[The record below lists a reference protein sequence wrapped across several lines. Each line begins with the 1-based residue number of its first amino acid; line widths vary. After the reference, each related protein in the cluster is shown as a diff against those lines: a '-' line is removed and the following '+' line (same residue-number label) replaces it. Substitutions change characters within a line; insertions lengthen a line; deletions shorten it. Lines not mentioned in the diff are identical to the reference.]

1 MHAPDVL
8 TQSSP
13 DEVEEVLK
21 SLMGVEEQSASTCLE
36 LWVENLREWLSKQ
49 VRGERRWAREGGRMS
64 CCKLLMSSGL
74 NGKGK

>member
-49 VRGERRWAREGGRMS
+49 VRGGEGAG
-64 CCKLLMSSGL
+64 
-74 NGKGK
+74 GKGWEAGRRAASI